1 MQLYTWYCKIRGFWC
16 FPKVAWKRMVEA
28 SPFLH
33 TLLGNLTPICRELC
47 WELCQIHPDA
57 ETQTETSRNTLMCK
71 KNKSKTGGIQN
82 DPTLSQHEPL
92 THQPS
97 LPGPPHLPFQ
107 ACRASRKWAMELWEN
122 WENESSLTCG
132 QVLTAWIPWFPWV
145 CQPHIL
151 LTLPRSWRLEGKIQ
165 TCPLGLPLACHS
177 LAIRKGTMFVP
188 ISYGPWAA
196 PESLPLGQFNSL
208 LQVRLWSEKVHW
220 QLQGISKYF
229 KYQAIRKAKQVG
241 GALPSISLPFFT

>member
-1 MQLYTWYCKIRGFWC
+1 MICVHIYIHTNIIYFVYIYIHILYIYIYIYIMQLYTWYCKIRGFWC

-47 WELCQIHPDA
+47 CELCQIHPDA

-107 ACRASRKWAMELWEN
+107 ACRASRK
-122 WENESSLTCG
+122 
-132 QVLTAWIPWFPWV
+132 
-145 CQPHIL
+145 
-151 LTLPRSWRLEGKIQ
+151 
-165 TCPLGLPLACHS
+165 
-177 LAIRKGTMFVP
+177 
-188 ISYGPWAA
+188 
-196 PESLPLGQFNSL
+196 
-208 LQVRLWSEKVHW
+208 
-220 QLQGISKYF
+220 
-229 KYQAIRKAKQVG
+229 
-241 GALPSISLPFFT
+241 